1 MRHTVLSVILLLL
14 IVGCAPVTQP
24 IETETQLQT
33 TPATSSLETVRPTQ
47 TAAPTATL
55 TPTTTPNP
63 VQQIGLPESLKQQFP
78 LSESPEKYW
87 SLYGNPD
94 ETGYLA
100 NFNQPFGDLIIVSVV
115 TFHYL
120 SAAGEADFV
129 YIPVAVINPN
139 KKLCLVAGYAR
150 PAYDCAKHLNE
161 NGTAFNPEK
170 KTAQDN
176 SALQSFLPSRK
187 QIAEL
192 RFGYP
197 TNLTR
202 ETGAE
207 GFLDRAVKVSY
218 PDNLLAEFAATG
230 DSNLLPNRLLIPW
243 FFQASYAYSIQVAT
257 PTPFPVVDLPAD
269 IPAGAVVMDELS
281 GIPSIAR
288 QKFPLARDLN
298 TNEAILHCLSGKTN
312 YEYIQITD
320 TVLATGTLDCHY
332 LGGVVKIPLGIYD
345 LEQNRLIY
353 WGLGVIEDGT
363 ALDYP
368 ATRAERRFT
377 ALIRDYQFE
386 YKTNRLANLKLGL
399 SLGHPK
405 EKYLRALNTQNFA
418 AYIDA
423 WYADEQR
430 LAELLQFIETGTP
443 PGDGFIFPFDL
454 GIGSKQ

>member
-1 MRHTVLSVILLLL
+1 MRHTVLSLILLML
-14 IVGCAPVTQP
+14 IVGCAPATQP
-24 IETETQLQT
+24 IITQ
-33 TPATSSLETVRPTQ
+33 PTQ
-47 TAAPTATL
+47 PLSATFTPKPIQSTPTVAPTATL
-55 TPTTTPNP
+55 TPTITPNP
-63 VQQIGLPESLKQQFP
+63 AQQIGLPESLKQQFP

-100 NFNQPFGDLIIVSVV
+100 NFNQPAGDLIIVSVV
-115 TFHYL
+115 KFRYL
-120 SAAGEADFV
+120 NGAGEADFV
-129 YIPVAVINPN
+129 YIPIAVINPD
-139 KKLCLVAGYAR
+139 KKLCLTAGFSR
-150 PAYDCAKHLNE
+150 PAYDCARLLND
-161 NGTAFNPEK
+161 NGTAFNPEN

-197 TNLTR
+197 TNLTK
-202 ETGAE
+202 ETGAK
-207 GFLDRAVKVSY
+207 GLLDNAVKAIY

-230 DSNLLPNRLLIPW
+230 DSKLLPNRMLIPW
-243 FFQASYAYSIQVAT
+243 FFQASYTYSIQVAT

-269 IPAGAVVMDELS
+269 IPAGAVLMDELS
-281 GIPSIAR
+281 AIPSIAR
-288 QKFPLARDLN
+288 QKFPLTRDLN
-298 TNEAILHCLSGKTN
+298 TNEAIFHCLSGKTN

-332 LGGVVKIPLGIYD
+332 LGGMVKIPLGIYD
-345 LEQNRLIY
+345 MEQNRLIF
-353 WGLGVIEDGT
+353 WGLGVVEDVSG
-363 ALDYP
+363 LDYL
-368 ATRAERRFT
+368 AVRAERRFT
-377 ALIRDYQFE
+377 SLIPNYQFE

-418 AYIDA
+418 MYIDA

-443 PGDGFIFPFDL
+443 SGDGFLFPFDI
-454 GIGSKQ
+454 GIGSKE

>member
-1 MRHTVLSVILLLL
+1 MKPVQLLL
-14 IVGCAPVTQP
+14 IVLFFLSACAPAAHPIIIEPTQP
-24 IETETQLQT
+24 L
-33 TPATSSLETVRPTQ
+33 S
-47 TAAPTATL
+47 ATL
-55 TPTTTPNP
+55 TPEIIQPTQTVAPPATLTPIITPNP
-63 VQQIGLPESLKQQFP
+63 AQQSGLPESLNNQFP

-94 ETGYLA
+94 ETGFLA
-100 NFNQPFGDLIIVSVV
+100 NFNQPVGDLFISSVV
-115 TFHYL
+115 TFRYIN
-120 SAAGEADFV
+120 AAGEADFV

-139 KKLCLVAGYAR
+139 KKLCLTGGYSR

-161 NGTAFNPEK
+161 NGTGFSPDN

-176 SALQSFLPSRK
+176 SALHSFLPSRK

-192 RFGYP
+192 RFGFP

-202 ETGAE
+202 ETGAK
-207 GFLDRAVKVSY
+207 GFLDNAVKVSY
-218 PDNLLAEFAATG
+218 PDNLLAEFAVTG

-243 FFQASYAYSIQVAT
+243 FFQASYTYSIQVAT
-257 PTPFPVVDLPAD
+257 PTPFPIVDLPAD
-269 IPAGAVVMDELS
+269 IPVGALVMDELS
-281 GIPSIAR
+281 AIPSIAH
-288 QKFPLARDLN
+288 QEFPLTRDLN
-298 TNEAILHCLSGKTN
+298 TNEAIFHCLSGKTN
-312 YEYIQITD
+312 YEYIQIAD

-345 LEQNRLIY
+345 MEQNRLIF
-353 WGLGVIEDGT
+353 WGLGVVEDVSG
-363 ALDYP
+363 LDYL
-368 ATRAERRFT
+368 AVRAERRFT
-377 ALIRDYQFE
+377 SLIPNYQFE

-418 AYIDA
+418 MYIDA

-443 PGDGFIFPFDL
+443 PSDGFLFPFDM
-454 GIGSKQ
+454 GIGSKE

>member
-1 MRHTVLSVILLLL
+1 MKPIHLLL
-14 IVGCAPVTQP
+14 IVWFFLSACAPVAQP
-24 IETETQLQT
+24 ITTEPAQPLSATF
-33 TPATSSLETVRPTQ
+33 TPELIHPTQ
-47 TAAPTATL
+47 TVAPTATL
-55 TPTTTPNP
+55 TPTITPNP
-63 VQQIGLPESLKQQFP
+63 VQQSELPESLNKQFP

-100 NFNQPFGDLIIVSVV
+100 NFNQPAGDLIISSVV
-115 TFHYL
+115 MFRYIN
-120 SAAGEADFV
+120 AAGEADFV

-139 KKLCLVAGYAR
+139 KKLCLTAGYSR
-150 PAYDCAKHLNE
+150 PAYDCTKHLNE
-161 NGTAFNPEK
+161 NGTGFSPDN

-176 SALQSFLPSRK
+176 SALHSFLPSRK

-202 ETGAE
+202 ETGAK
-207 GFLDRAVKVSY
+207 GFLDEAVKVSY

-243 FFQASYAYSIQVAT
+243 FFQASYTYSIQVAT
-257 PTPFPVVDLPAD
+257 PTAFPVVDLPAD
-269 IPAGAVVMDELS
+269 IPAGAVIMDELS
-281 GIPSIAR
+281 AIPSIAR
-288 QKFPLARDLN
+288 QDFSLTRDLN
-298 TNEAILHCLSGKTN
+298 TNEAIFYCLSGKTN

-320 TVLATGTLDCHY
+320 TALATGTLDCHY

-345 LEQNRLIY
+345 LEQNRLTF
-353 WGLGVIEDGT
+353 WGLGVVEDGS
-363 ALDYP
+363 ALDYL
-368 ATRAERRFT
+368 AVRAEMRFT
-377 ALIRDYQFE
+377 ALIPNYQFE
-386 YKTNRLANLKLGL
+386 NKTNRLANLKLVL

-418 AYIDA
+418 EYIDA

-430 LAELLQFIETGTP
+430 LAELLQFIETGIP
-443 PGDGFIFPFDL
+443 PSDGFLFPFDL
-454 GIGSKQ
+454 GIGSKE